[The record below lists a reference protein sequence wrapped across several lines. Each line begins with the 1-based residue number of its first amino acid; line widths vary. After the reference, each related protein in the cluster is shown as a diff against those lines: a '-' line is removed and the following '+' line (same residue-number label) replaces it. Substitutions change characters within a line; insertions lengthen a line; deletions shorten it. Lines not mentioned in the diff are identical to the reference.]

1 MLLLRKLTAA
11 FLLLALSAFCPSVAW
26 AQSSEA
32 TLEEAPPM
40 PTLDQART
48 AFVEGRELLS
58 QEKWSEAGERFAFAA
73 RAKNTPGLRYYVGYC
88 REKEG
93 RLLAALEQYRLAAE
107 LLEIEPAGDV
117 QKLVEEAIPRL
128 EKEIPRLVV
137 QGVPEGAKLWIDGAE
152 RSVEDHEY
160 QLDPGLHEVLVKA
173 SGYHDSRQ
181 SVAVKRSSTAV
192 LRMRLKLLPQLLARE
207 EEPSVAEPVTTTPVN
222 HARRAV
228 LWGSVAVGS
237 VGLGLGIAGV
247 VVHGNGQA
255 DAEFYGE
262 EANRVGGEEDSSCFA
277 PSTPELVYY
286 CDELSSAVKKQDRGT
301 SLMITGFSLAGVGV
315 LGATLTMLLW
325 PEAGSGDSSSSASG
339 SARIGSV
346 ELKRLQ
352 LGGFVA
358 GKRDWQLGL
367 SGAF

>member
-1 MLLLRKLTAA
+1 
-11 FLLLALSAFCPSVAW
+11 
-26 AQSSEA
+26 
-32 TLEEAPPM
+32 M

-93 RLLAALEQYRLAAE
+93 KLLAALEQYQLAAE
-107 LLEIEPAGDV
+107 LLEVEPAGDV
-117 QKLVEEAIPRL
+117 QELVEEAIPRL
-128 EKEIPRLVV
+128 EKEMPRLVV
-137 QGVPEGAKLWIDGAE
+137 QGVPEGAKLWIDGRE
-152 RSVEDHEY
+152 RSLDGKEY
-160 QLDPGLHEVLVKA
+160 QLDPGKHAVLVKA
-173 SGYHDSRQ
+173 SGYYELQEAVS
-181 SVAVKRSSTAV
+181 VKRGATAILKV
-192 LRMRLKLLPQLLARE
+192 RLRLLPNLLADQDAP
-207 EEPSVAEPVTTTPVN
+207 PSDDELNVSSVN
-222 HARRAV
+222 HGRRAV
-228 LWGSVAVGS
+228 LWGSVAAGG

-247 VVHGNGQA
+247 VVRGNGQA
-255 DAEFYGE
+255 DADFF
-262 EANRVGGEEDSSCFA
+262 GGEVDRVADEENSSCYSPASF
-277 PSTPELVYY
+277 ELAYY
-286 CDELSSAVKKQDRGT
+286 CDELSSAVKKQERGT
-301 SLMITGFSLAGVGV
+301 SLMIAGFSLAGVGV

-325 PEAGSGDSSSSASG
+325 PEAGLGDSSSSASR